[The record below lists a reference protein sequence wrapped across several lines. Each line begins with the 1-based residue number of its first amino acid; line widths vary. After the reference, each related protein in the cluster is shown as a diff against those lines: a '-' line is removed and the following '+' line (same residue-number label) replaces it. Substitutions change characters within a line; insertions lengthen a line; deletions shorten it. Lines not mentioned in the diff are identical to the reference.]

1 MCGSLPQL
9 ASSCHTSR
17 HCAPHSGPSTASL
30 KTPEQRV
37 GRGVP
42 SQRAHTYVSTSR
54 RAFSKCQAGHHPAQE
69 APRDQLSGEYPSQMF
84 PDLRPFSGG
93 GSGSRAQL
101 QSKQVRASCWNPS
114 QLGDQGPWCKVDS
127 QRSGVG
133 GGRRHFPEGLPTP
146 RMALLHRGTRV
157 PCIHTPP
164 PAAEASPLPSS
175 ISRDTQPPLG
185 PGLSSQG
192 PDPWHV
198 GNPDTH
204 AYKRLILG

>member
-127 QRSGVG
+127 QRSGVRG
-133 GGRRHFPEGLPTP
+133 GQASLPRGPSNTTHGPAPPGDTCALYSHSPARRGNLTTSLKHLP
-146 RMALLHRGTRV
+146 
-157 PCIHTPP
+157 
-164 PAAEASPLPSS
+164 
-175 ISRDTQPPLG
+175 
-185 PGLSSQG
+185 
-192 PDPWHV
+192 
-198 GNPDTH
+198 
-204 AYKRLILG
+204 